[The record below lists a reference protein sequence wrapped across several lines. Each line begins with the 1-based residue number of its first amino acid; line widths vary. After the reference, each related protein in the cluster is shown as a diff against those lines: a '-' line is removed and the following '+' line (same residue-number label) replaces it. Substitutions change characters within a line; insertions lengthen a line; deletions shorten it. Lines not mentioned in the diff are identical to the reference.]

1 MFYWLIFVGGTEEG
15 GEEDVG
21 ENVYAKF
28 EMVKRL
34 RKEGEINVSEK
45 KTIQGS
51 RKWQKLVFII
61 TRKVY
66 EVYLCKAFFVCVCV

>member
-1 MFYWLIFVGGTEEG
+1 MGCGRDYECWERFGGGFVFYWLICVGGTEEG

-45 KTIQGS
+45 SQ
-51 RKWQKLVFII
+51 
-61 TRKVY
+61 
-66 EVYLCKAFFVCVCV
+66 

>member
-45 KTIQGS
+45 SQ
-51 RKWQKLVFII
+51 
-61 TRKVY
+61 
-66 EVYLCKAFFVCVCV
+66 